1 MLRHWVLQ
9 WLKLVSWYY
18 TVLASD
24 YVTIEEALSGPVVAT
39 DWRAQKDVNSA
50 LLNRALIMTPASTH
64 EMLACMFRHPSSI
77 VLFRSFNVA
86 TSEKDPSLSWL
97 EKMEDVEVELLSR
110 VPQALEKQKSS
121 ASLRGWGNKEACG
134 RGGEGG
140 ATSPLPLLFPDYPSL
155 PSPSAGPD
163 AELYEQVLQPL
174 PDLMQPLPDPFD
186 LSNLLFNSIV
196 DPLWDSIPLKLFDIL
211 TNGEF
216 SDTSGDG
223 CSLLAGFGGK
233 VPSYRLELT
242 TRTQRRTPGLAHLL
256 TLRSLASRSLL
267 SPKRGYE
274 ITSLAADPFPAL
286 VSPRMAVPL
295 LPA

>member
-1 MLRHWVLQ
+1 MSEDDLPFLERTMLRHWVLQ

-50 LLNRALIMTPASTH
+50 LLNGRDGV
-64 EMLACMFRHPSSI
+64 MFCTGTLTSI
-77 VLFRSFNVA
+77 VSGYTLVQQAGVTQPTAVLFRSFNVA

-97 EKMEDVEVELLSR
+97 EKMEDVESSKILVPPCPLEVPAP
-110 VPQALEKQKSS
+110 VPQ
-121 ASLRGWGNKEACG
+121 
-134 RGGEGG
+134 
-140 ATSPLPLLFPDYPSL
+140 
-155 PSPSAGPD
+155 D

-216 SDTSGDG
+216 SIPQGTAVRF
-223 CSLLAGFGGK
+223 LLDLGEK
-233 VPSYRLELT
+233 
-242 TRTQRRTPGLAHLL
+242 
-256 TLRSLASRSLL
+256 
-267 SPKRGYE
+267 
-274 ITSLAADPFPAL
+274 
-286 VSPRMAVPL
+286 
-295 LPA
+295 

>member
-1 MLRHWVLQ
+1 MSEDDLPFLERTMLRHWVLQ

-50 LLNRALIMTPASTH
+50 LLNGRDGV
-64 EMLACMFRHPSSI
+64 MFCTGTLTSI
-77 VLFRSFNVA
+77 VSGYTLVQQAGVTQPTAGTKAPLAVR
-86 TSEKDPSLSWL
+86 TEID
-97 EKMEDVEVELLSR
+97 EDGVTEEVELLSR

-216 SDTSGDG
+216 SIPQGTAVRF
-223 CSLLAGFGGK
+223 LLDLGEK
-233 VPSYRLELT
+233 
-242 TRTQRRTPGLAHLL
+242 
-256 TLRSLASRSLL
+256 
-267 SPKRGYE
+267 
-274 ITSLAADPFPAL
+274 
-286 VSPRMAVPL
+286 
-295 LPA
+295 

>member
-1 MLRHWVLQ
+1 MSEDDLPFLERTMLRHWVLQ

-50 LLNRALIMTPASTH
+50 LLNGRDGV
-64 EMLACMFRHPSSI
+64 MFCTGTLTSI
-77 VLFRSFNVA
+77 VSGYTLVQQAGVTQPTAVLFRSFNVA

-155 PSPSAGPD
+155 PSPSAGPSSKILVPPCPLEVPAPVPQD

-216 SDTSGDG
+216 SIPQGTAVRF
-223 CSLLAGFGGK
+223 LLDLGEK
-233 VPSYRLELT
+233 
-242 TRTQRRTPGLAHLL
+242 
-256 TLRSLASRSLL
+256 
-267 SPKRGYE
+267 
-274 ITSLAADPFPAL
+274 
-286 VSPRMAVPL
+286 
-295 LPA
+295 

>member
-1 MLRHWVLQ
+1 MSEDDLPFLERTMLRHWVLQ

-50 LLNRALIMTPASTH
+50 LLNGRDGV
-64 EMLACMFRHPSSI
+64 MFCTGTLTSI
-77 VLFRSFNVA
+77 VSGYTLVQQAGVTQPTAVLFRSFNVA

-155 PSPSAGPD
+155 PSPSAGPKVRKRKKLCSVN
-163 AELYEQVLQPL
+163 EIHSRTKEIVLSPSTISPVSTSAISPAPSQEADSPV
-174 PDLMQPLPDPFD
+174 DY
-186 LSNLLFNSIV
+186 SIV
-196 DPLWDSIPLKLFDIL
+196 FQDSCPTLPPGS
-211 TNGEF
+211 TG
-216 SDTSGDG
+216 TGTAG
-223 CSLLAGFGGK
+223 C
-233 VPSYRLELT
+233 
-242 TRTQRRTPGLAHLL
+242 RTL
-256 TLRSLASRSLL
+256 
-267 SPKRGYE
+267 
-274 ITSLAADPFPAL
+274 
-286 VSPRMAVPL
+286 
-295 LPA
+295 